1 MNKYNYS
8 YPKGNNKMI
17 YRRVEMNMKKGKL
30 VKLMSLI
37 SISALS
43 MGVLAGCGGNTQTSA
58 EVNTQ
63 STEAASPEASPEAAA
78 DTTNQA
84 DNVIVMGTNA
94 EFEPFEYRENGTE
107 ITGFDV
113 ELAQKVAEKLGKEL
127 VIEDMAFDSLI
138 LALNSDKID
147 FIAAGMT
154 VTEEKKTQVD
164 FSDSYFTSNQVIIV
178 KADNND
184 INTVEDLKGKNV
196 GVQLGTTGD
205 IAVSSNGDITVT
217 QFPTGTAAVLDL
229 KNGQVDAVVIDS
241 EPAKKM
247 TEGQSDLKIVE
258 APFVQEEYAMAVKKG
273 DSELLNAIN
282 ETLAEVKADGTY
294 DAIYNKYIQSA
305 K

>member
-1 MNKYNYS
+1 
-8 YPKGNNKMI
+8 
-17 YRRVEMNMKKGKL
+17 MNMKKGKL

-63 STEAASPEASPEAAA
+63 STEAASPEASPETAA

-127 VIEDMAFDSLI
+127 VIEDMAFDSLV

-164 FSDSYFTSNQVIIV
+164 FSDAYFTSNQVIIV

-247 TEGQSDLKIVE
+247 IEGQSDLKIVE

-273 DSELLNAIN
+273 DSELLKAIN